1 MEDELHDY
9 RKWIM
14 YIFYPIFATGTSVVA
29 VTIIQSGILL
39 IQFTDYQDTP
49 YAPISIAFF
58 VGFGF
63 NRFVNKLNIVSKDM
77 FQTNNKKMD
86 TVEKAIDEVEE
97 SSGLNSSPHNK

>member
-1 MEDELHDY
+1 
-9 RKWIM
+9 
-14 YIFYPIFATGTSVVA
+14 
-29 VTIIQSGILL
+29 IIQSGILL

-63 NRFVNKLNIVSKDM
+63 NRFVNKLNTVSKDI

-86 TVEKAIDEVEE
+86 TAEEASDEIEE
-97 SSGLNSSPHNK
+97 SSGEQTGSLNSSPHNK

>member
-1 MEDELHDY
+1 MFCTHYMEDELHDY

-14 YIFYPIFATGTSVVA
+14 YIFYPIFATGTAVVA
-29 VTIIQSGILL
+29 VTLIQSGILL

-63 NRFVNKLNIVSKDM
+63 NRFVKKLNTVSKDI
-77 FQTNNKKMD
+77 FQTKHKKSNP
-86 TVEKAIDEVEE
+86 ADEITDDIKEA
-97 SSGLNSSPHNK
+97 SDK